1 MRLWSP
7 CSGADVDQARTDRT
21 DLQLIL
27 TIQALRAFLYG
38 FGSVILGSA
47 LASGGLSDFEV
58 GVVFT
63 AMLAGMA
70 VSSIAV
76 GLAGDRIGRRR
87 AYAGLLLVMGV
98 ELTAMPASM
107 AV

>member
-1 MRLWSP
+1 M
-7 CSGADVDQARTDRT
+7 DEARPDRS
-21 DLQLIL
+21 DLKLIL
-27 TIQALRAFLYG
+27 GNQALRAFLYG

-70 VSSIAV
+70 TSSIAV
-76 GLAGDRIGRRR
+76 GLAGG
-87 AYAGLLLVMGV
+87 ALLVQEHRAGHVRIVREPLRCLERSRVVADGV
-98 ELTAMPASM
+98 PA
-107 AV
+107 A